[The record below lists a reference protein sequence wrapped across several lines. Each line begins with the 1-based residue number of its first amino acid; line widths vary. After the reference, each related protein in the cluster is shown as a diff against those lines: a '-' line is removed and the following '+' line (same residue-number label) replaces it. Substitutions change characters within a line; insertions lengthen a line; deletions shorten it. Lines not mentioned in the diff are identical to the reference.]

1 MDNKQEQILAK
12 SSFDSTACHKMAF
25 VLYISFFLFG
35 WTMGWVYSGLDAG
48 IGFLAGF
55 LSALF
60 MGGFI
65 HIILYF
71 TARNNQIILTN
82 YKITGV
88 YKRHL
93 SLNIPIDSISSVSKG
108 GLRSLCITCAGNK
121 YNISFVSNI
130 DIFCSKLNELLNKR
144 TQQSMRRDTV
154 VLQTSKY
161 DEIEKLKQLLDNGII
176 SQEEFDVKKK
186 QLLDL

>member
-1 MDNKQEQILAK
+1 MENNQEQILAK
-12 SSFDSTACHKMAF
+12 SYFNSIACHKMALMF
-25 VLYISFFLFG
+25 YISFFLFG
-35 WTMGWVYSGLDAG
+35 WTMGWVYSELDAG
-48 IGFLAGF
+48 IGFLTGF

-60 MGGFI
+60 MGGLI
-65 HIILYF
+65 HIIIYF
-71 TARNNQIILTN
+71 TARNNQITLTN
-82 YKITGV
+82 YKITGI
-88 YKRHL
+88 YNRHL

-108 GLRSLCITCAGNK
+108 WQGSLCITCAGNR

-144 TQQSMRRDTV
+144 TQQTMKRDPV
-154 VLQTSKY
+154 VSQTSKY

-186 QLLDL
+186 QLLGL